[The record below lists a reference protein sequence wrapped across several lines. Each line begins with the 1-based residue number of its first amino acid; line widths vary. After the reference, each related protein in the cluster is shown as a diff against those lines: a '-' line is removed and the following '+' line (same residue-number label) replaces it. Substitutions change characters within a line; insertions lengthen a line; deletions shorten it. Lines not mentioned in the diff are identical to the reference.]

1 MKISHHIDDATLMS
15 YAAGS
20 LPEALAAVVSTHLAM
35 CPHCRREFAT
45 MQRIG
50 VSMFNSLAPAPVD
63 RTAPVLQLRAMEA
76 DVAPAAKREAVAD
89 EQGDVPAP
97 LRHLVGTRLSDI
109 AWKRLGPGV
118 WHFPLPVSSAASG
131 DLRLLKVAPG
141 RAVPEHGHGGAELT
155 LLLQGAYEDELGRFS
170 TGDIADL
177 DETVEHQPVADKDT
191 GCICLVA
198 SEHKARFKGLL
209 PRLVQP
215 LTGM

>member
-1 MKISHHIDDATLMS
+1 MKITHHVDHATLMS

-20 LPEALAAVVSTHLAM
+20 LPEALAAVVATHLAM
-35 CPHCRREFAT
+35 CPHCRRELST

-50 VSMFNSLAPAPVD
+50 VAMFDSLAAAPLD
-63 RTAPVLQLRAMEA
+63 QAAPVLQLRAGEA
-76 DVAPAAKREAVAD
+76 DGAPGRKPAGAL
-89 EQGDVPAP
+89 GDGTVPAP
-97 LRHLVGTRLSDI
+97 LRGLVGARLADI
-109 AWKRLGPGV
+109 AWKRLGVGV
-118 WHFPLPVSSAASG
+118 WHYPLPVSNPAAG

-155 LLLQGAYEDELGRFS
+155 LLLDGAYEDELGRFA

-177 DETVEHQPVADKDT
+177 DETVEHRPVADRDM

>member
-15 YAAGS
+15 YAAGG

-35 CPHCRREFAT
+35 CPHCRRELAT

-50 VSMFNSLAPAPVD
+50 VSMLEGLALASVDRPAPVM
-63 RTAPVLQLRAMEA
+63 QLRAMEA
-76 DVAPAAKREAVAD
+76 EVAAPRKPAAAAGN
-89 EQGDVPAP
+89 GDVPAP
-97 LRHLVGTRLSDI
+97 LRHLIGTRLAGI
-109 AWKRLGPGV
+109 PWKRLGPGV
-118 WHFPLPVSSAASG
+118 WHFPLPVSGPASG

-155 LLLQGAYEDELGRFS
+155 LLLEGAYDDELGRFAI
-170 TGDIADL
+170 GDIADL
-177 DETVEHQPVADKDT
+177 DDTVEHRPVADKDT

>member
-1 MKISHHIDDATLMS
+1 MKISHHIDDSTLMS

-35 CPHCRREFAT
+35 CPHCRRELAT

-50 VSMFNSLAPAPVD
+50 VSLFNCLAPTSVGRAAPVM
-63 RTAPVLQLRAMEA
+63 QLRAMEA
-76 DVAPAAKREAVAD
+76 DVARPERRGTAD
-89 EQGDVPAP
+89 DASSDVPAP
-97 LRHLVGTRLSDI
+97 LRHLVGMRLADI
-109 AWKRLGPGV
+109 PWKRLAPGV
-118 WHFPLPVSSAASG
+118 WHHPLPVSGPASG

-155 LLLQGAYEDELGRFS
+155 LLLDGAYDDELGRFA

-177 DETVEHQPVADKDT
+177 DESVEHRPVADKDV